1 MTPMARAPVSW
12 PKRLVSL
19 VAPDGLLLLAAVI
32 ALRLDVFR
40 DSLAFARLYPYAVF
54 GVGALLA
61 WRFQRNRLLLA
72 LLVLALANAALGMRA
87 GTTAGQVAVRATALL
102 LPLNLA
108 ALALLPDRG
117 TFTMAGLL
125 RFGAIV
131 VQVTLVTMFS
141 RTAPAATAVLLAHP
155 LLPAKL
161 MSWAPLPQ
169 AALFAFVLA
178 FGFTVVPLIL
188 DPNAS
193 DRGFVWAIVASFL
206 AVSAHRPSPAPA
218 LYLGTAGLILVV
230 SVIEASYLLAYQDGL
245 TQLPAR
251 RALTEALQ
259 RLGGEYTIAMVDVD
273 HFKRFNDEYGH
284 DVGDQVLR
292 MVAAKLGQVEGGGR
306 AYRYGGEEF
315 AILFPGKA
323 VEETLP
329 YLEAVREA
337 VAETAFTIRGRIRVQ
352 HKREQPKGD
361 RPRRRQA
368 SITVSIGVAERNSRR
383 GVPDQVI
390 RAADQALYRAKE
402 DGRNRIRS

>member
-1 MTPMARAPVSW
+1 MAHAQAGW
-12 PKRLVSL
+12 MKRLVSL
-19 VAPDGLLLLAAVI
+19 VAPDGVLLVAAVM
-32 ALRLDVFR
+32 ALRLDALR
-40 DSLAFARLYPYAVF
+40 DGLPGFARYYPYALFV
-54 GVGALLA
+54 VGALLA

-72 LLVLALANAALGMRA
+72 LLVLALATAAVRWPA
-87 GTTAGQVAVRATALL
+87 GTAVGQAAVRAVALL

-117 TFTMAGLL
+117 TLTVVGLL

-131 VQVTLVTMFS
+131 VQVMLVRLFS
-141 RTAPAATAVLLAHP
+141 STAPAATAALLGHP
-155 LLPAKL
+155 LLPATWL
-161 MSWAPLPQ
+161 AWTHLPQ
-169 AALFAFVLA
+169 PALFAFVLA
-178 FGFTVVPLIL
+178 LGVTVAPLL
-188 DPNAS
+188 FESNATG
-193 DRGFVWAIVASFL
+193 RGFLWAIIASFL
-206 AVSAHRPSPAPA
+206 AVTAHRPGPAPA
-218 LYLGTAGLILVV
+218 IYLGTAGLILVV

-245 TQLPAR
+245 THLPAR

-273 HFKRFNDEYGH
+273 HFKRFNDQFGH
-284 DVGDQVLR
+284 DVGDHVLK
-292 MVAAKLGQVEGGGR
+292 MVAAKLARIEGGGR

-315 AILFPGKA
+315 AILFPGKS

-337 VAETAFTIRGRIRVQ
+337 VAETAFTIRGRIRV
-352 HKREQPKGD
+352 KREHPKGNS
-361 RPRRRQA
+361 PHRRQV

-402 DGRNRIRS
+402 EGRNRTCS